1 MLDKFLDNR
10 RRGMNADHL
19 EIVLALGTESMHC
32 FRRDCDDIARV
43 SMQLLILGVNLDL
56 AMQHDPG
63 FGIGMPVK
71 SRATSGR

>member
-19 EIVLALGTESMHC
+19 EIGRAQGTKSVHC
-32 FRRDCDDIARV
+32 FRRDRDDIARV
-43 SMQLLILGVNLDL
+43 SMQLLILGFNPNL

-63 FGIGMPVK
+63 FRIGMPVK